1 MKKYCEEFNEMCLIA
16 AGFLLHDKGIDIDT
30 KYLEIDIEH
39 ETWHVTDAILGGDL
53 SSGLRDI
60 IPEGC
65 SEEDIQVVLVK
76 PKEKNSTA
84 TFFIFVDTTK
94 FVAFAS
100 LGNE

>member
-16 AGFLLHDKGIDIDT
+16 AGLLLHEKGIDIDT
-30 KYLEIDIEH
+30 KYLQIDINH
-39 ETWHVTDAILGGDL
+39 ETWLAADAVLGGDL

-65 SEEDIQVVLVK
+65 GEEDVQVVLVK
-76 PKEKNSTA
+76 PKEKDGTS